1 MVLTNLPN
9 RNMISKNNISIK
21 FILGYVSVPFHSII
35 YVNFMKILNLTVLL
49 KNTKGNPHT
58 KQKVKAY
65 YIKLIEYRHPIIL
78 LFIIIILLLFHSI
91 GEYFFHISLHLK
103 QQCFII

>member
-21 FILGYVSVPFHSII
+21 FLLGYVSVPFHSII

-78 LFIIIILLLFHSI
+78 LFHNNYIIIVSLNWRI
-91 GEYFFHISLHLK
+91 FFFISLY
-103 QQCFII
+103 I